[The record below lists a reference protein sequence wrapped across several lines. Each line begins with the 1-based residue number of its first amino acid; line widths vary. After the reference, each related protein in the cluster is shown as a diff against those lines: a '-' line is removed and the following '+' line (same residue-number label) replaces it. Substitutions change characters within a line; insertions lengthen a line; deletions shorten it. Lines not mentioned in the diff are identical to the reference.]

1 MQVVCGFVC
10 FLIFTCVILL
20 VLFGIDVTYSTLCP
34 RSRLFNL
41 FFFKLKC
48 FEIFV
53 HLAFT
58 QHINVILTANR

>member
-20 VLFGIDVTYSTLCP
+20 VLFGIDAYSTLCP
-34 RSRLFNL
+34 RSRLFN
-41 FFFKLKC
+41 FFKKKLKC

-58 QHINVILTANR
+58 QHINVILIANR